1 MGAVIPFGVFLGF
14 CMLLG
19 VNGDDNL
26 NLLFTDIIAKFRLIS
41 PTIIYQGEIPE
52 ICITHSWLLCLDQED
67 ELEVHPDDEEVMETK
82 RGK

>member
-1 MGAVIPFGVFLGF
+1 MGAVVPFGVVLGF

-41 PTIIYQGEIPE
+41 P
-52 ICITHSWLLCLDQED
+52 LLRRKKGL
-67 ELEVHPDDEEVMETK
+67 LLLK
-82 RGK
+82 